1 MGDVAL
7 LWHLHQPSYVDAATG
22 EVLMS
27 WVRLHTVRGY
37 ADMAEMARRHPQVK
51 LNFNLTPVLVQ
62 QIEQLAEGKVRDRW
76 GELAKKPANKL
87 TEADR
92 QELLENF
99 FKVNWVTSVDP
110 YPRYRQLLDLRGRR
124 AGAAQSPQNA
134 KRFKEGDLRDLQV
147 WFNLGWCG
155 FAVRKRYPELEALIV
170 KDRDFTEEDK
180 LRVLQIHQEMLQ
192 GILQEYRE
200 LAESGQVELTTTPFY
215 HPILPLLVD
224 TDSAKRAMPGARLP
238 SRMEAP
244 EDALA
249 QLQKAQV
256 LHTRVFGR
264 KARGLW
270 PAEGSVS
277 PEVVPL
283 MVQAGFEYF
292 CTDELVLFR
301 GLEAQGKKVDHV
313 ELFQAWRVEEGGVTM
328 KALFRERPLSDYIG
342 FTASRTD
349 PKVAADYLKV
359 HLEHITQVMAKDGIV
374 LLALD
379 GENAWESFPDS
390 GEAFLDAFYG
400 GLEKTVGLRTQRL
413 GDYLDGK
420 EGKPAGRLHSG
431 SWISANFDIWIGD
444 PEENLGWS
452 WIKRTRE
459 FLKQAEAK
467 GKLTPEVKEA
477 AWEDIYVAEGSDWF
491 WWYGPDFQTDSDLI
505 FDALF
510 RGRLQSVYRRCG
522 STPPPA
528 LSLPICAADLHLGV
542 PPLGVIEPR
551 LSATPSFLDWVGAGR
566 YEAWRDAGAMAQG
579 DRRVRTIQ
587 YGVGRDDFF
596 FRLDAKGSPGDE
608 VVVDFNQPVAIRV
621 RAKAGEKGWQT
632 TVERAEDGVVY
643 VPVQCQSESVNG
655 HGLQLKVP
663 LGVFGWDDDGK
674 EISFLVRV
682 MRGGAEAE
690 RYPDR
695 GLIEFTG
702 PVRATDLKNW
712 YI

>member
-1 MGDVAL
+1 MGDLAL
-7 LWHLHQPSYVDAATG
+7 LWHFHQPSYVDAATG

-37 ADMAEMARRHPQVK
+37 ADMAEMARRYPRVK

-62 QIEQLAEGKVRDRW
+62 QIEQLAEGSVRDRW
-76 GELAKKPANKL
+76 GELAKKPADQL

-92 QELLENF
+92 KECLENF
-99 FKVNWVTSVDP
+99 FKINWETSVDP

-134 KRFKEGDLRDLQV
+134 KRFSEGDLRDLQV

-155 FAVRKRYPELEALIV
+155 FAVRKRYPELERLVA
-170 KDRDFTEEDK
+170 KDRDFTEEEK
-180 LRVLQIHQEMLQ
+180 LRVLEIHQEMLK
-192 GILQEYRE
+192 GILQEYRA
-200 LAESGQVELTTTPFY
+200 LADTGQVELTTTPFY

-224 TDSAKRAMPGARLP
+224 TESARRAMPGVRLP

-249 QLQKAQV
+249 QLRKAQE

-270 PAEGSVS
+270 PSEGSVS
-277 PEVVPL
+277 PEVIPL
-283 MVQAGFEYF
+283 MAQAGFEYF
-292 CTDELVLFR
+292 CTDELVLFK

-313 ELFQAWRVEEGGVTM
+313 ELFQAWRVEEGGATL

-342 FTASRTD
+342 FTASRTA
-349 PKVAADYLKV
+349 PQVAADYLKI
-359 HLEHITQVMAKDGIV
+359 HLEHIAQIMPKNGIV

-390 GEAFLDAFYG
+390 GEAFLGALYG
-400 GLEKTVGLRTQRL
+400 GLEKAVGFQTQTL
-413 GDYLDGK
+413 GEYLDRN
-420 EGKPAGRLHSG
+420 EGKPTGPLHSG

-452 WIKRTRE
+452 WIKRTRD

-467 GKLTPEVKEA
+467 GTVGAEVRAA
-477 AWEDIYVAEGSDWF
+477 AWEDIYAAEGSDWF

-510 RGRLQSVYRRCG
+510 RGRLQNVYRRLG
-522 STPPPA
+522 GTPPPA
-528 LSLPICAADLHLGV
+528 LSVPICSAELRLGT
-542 PPLGVIEPR
+542 PPIRSIEPR
-551 LSATPSFLDWVGAGR
+551 LSANPSFLDWSGAGR

-587 YGVGRDDFF
+587 YGIGREDFF
-596 FRLDAKGSPGDE
+596 FRLDAKGSVGEE
-608 VVVDFNQPVAIRV
+608 VVVDFDQPVAIRV
-621 RAKAGEKGWQT
+621 RAKSGEAGWQT
-632 TVERAEDGVVY
+632 MVERAEDGMAY
-643 VPVQCQSESVNG
+643 QPVKCQIDSVNG
-655 HGLQLKVP
+655 QGLQLKVP
-663 LGVFGWDDDGK
+663 LGALGWEQDGK
-674 EISFLVRV
+674 EIRFLVRV
-682 MRGGAEAE
+682 TRGGVEAE